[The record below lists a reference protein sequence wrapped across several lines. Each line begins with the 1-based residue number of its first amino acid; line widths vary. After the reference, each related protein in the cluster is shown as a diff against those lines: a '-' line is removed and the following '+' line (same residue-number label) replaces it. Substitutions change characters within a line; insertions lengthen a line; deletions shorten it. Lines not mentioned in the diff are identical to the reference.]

1 MTAKKMMRSTKSSS
15 TKSGK
20 STSNKSSRT
29 SPSTLDVT
37 KNISCSVRQIEN
49 GFVINESGY
58 VGRGK
63 NARYESKEYFSQTN
77 PIAAAKIPQLKLSG
91 RKK

>member
-1 MTAKKMMRSTKSSS
+1 MATKKSAR
-15 TKSGK
+15 
-20 STSNKSSRT
+20 SNKSSTSTSKKSSRTST
-29 SPSTLDVT
+29 SPSTLDVN

-58 VGRGK
+58 VGKGK
-63 NARYESKEYFSQTN
+63 NQRYESKEYFSQTN